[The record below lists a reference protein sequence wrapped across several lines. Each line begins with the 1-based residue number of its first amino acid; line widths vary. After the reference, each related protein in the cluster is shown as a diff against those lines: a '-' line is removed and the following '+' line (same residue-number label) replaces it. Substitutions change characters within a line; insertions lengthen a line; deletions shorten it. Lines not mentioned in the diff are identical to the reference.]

1 MVKSFINFSVKVF
14 LATILFWLTTFLVLS
29 FSGEL
34 IKDHLTNSSEVLVQ
48 QLSSHIKNELVECTI
63 APTLTVEGFE
73 ERQRQESKEQK
84 EDDESLRLLDF
95 DSEDIKNAIEL
106 YLEMTT
112 FKVNCG

>member
-1 MVKSFINFSVKVF
+1 MIKSLINFSVRVL

-29 FSGEL
+29 FAGEL
-34 IKDHLTNSSEVLVQ
+34 IRDHLTNSSEMLAQ
-48 QLSSHIKNELVECTI
+48 QLSSNIKSELVECTI
-63 APTLTVEGFE
+63 APTLTVEDYE

-84 EDDESLRLLDF
+84 EDEESLGLLDF

-112 FKVNCG
+112 FKVNC

>member
-1 MVKSFINFSVKVF
+1 MFKSLVIFGAKV
-14 LATILFWLTTFLVLS
+14 LSGTILFWLTTFVIFS

-34 IKDHLTNSSEVLVQ
+34 IKTNLTSTSEILAQ

-63 APTLTVEGFE
+63 APTLTVERYE
-73 ERQRQESKEQK
+73 ERQREESKEQK
-84 EDDESLRLLDF
+84 ENDESLGLLDF

-112 FKVNCG
+112 FKVSC